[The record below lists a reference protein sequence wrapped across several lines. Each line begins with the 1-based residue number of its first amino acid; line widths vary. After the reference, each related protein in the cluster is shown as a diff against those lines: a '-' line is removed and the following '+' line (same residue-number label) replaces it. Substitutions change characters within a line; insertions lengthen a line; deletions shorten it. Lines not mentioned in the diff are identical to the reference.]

1 MHDHFF
7 SRLGKKDRDLTNSTN
22 HVEALEEE
30 MRNLSSK
37 LSRMDQERQKAQDEL
52 KEALPEIEQLRK
64 KLAEAKRALDDE
76 QLKKA
81 DLENQLARLDEDLK
95 FKMQVLEKE
104 LTEVKTRKEVEIH
117 EMDGKLQE
125 QYEDR

>member
-1 MHDHFF
+1 
-7 SRLGKKDRDLTNSTN
+7 
-22 HVEALEEE
+22 